1 MDGSPNAGT
10 WWYAIG
16 PYQAYKKGIPGPND
30 TINMES
36 MSLYVKVN
44 DDLSNITKAVT
55 GVVNSSNNYIVRD
68 DITLKAVWI
77 PNTYT
82 ITYDKNFLANDLYT
96 NFINLS
102 AYKFYTVSGSAA
114 TTEDTSAKYGKV
126 VQLNNECGNR
136 WRTIFRRF
144 KINSRDNI
152 YMECIPKS

>member
-55 GVVNSSNNYIVRD
+55 GVVNSSNNYIVRN

-82 ITYDKNFLANDLYT
+82 ITYDNNYLTNDLYK
-96 NFINLS
+96 NSVL
-102 AYKFYTVSGSAA
+102 VGSYGYA
-114 TTEDTSAKYGKV
+114 TTTPKTKTTAEDLCTHAM
-126 VQLNNECGNR
+126 
-136 WRTIFRRF
+136 TITTPQSSER
-144 KINSRDNI
+144 
-152 YMECIPKS
+152 M